1 MIRGIHSMIND
12 SMQSDEQQN
21 YEVQHSIIDLEKLV
35 IGEKIRAF

>member
-1 MIRGIHSMIND
+1 MIND